1 LALSD
6 KHTRFTR
13 ALLFL
18 NGGFA
23 ACIDHKDES
32 MPMDKLIWLG
42 AGLLGGLIIAFLI
55 YLIRRSTTF
64 RFISQAKQIAE
75 EIKES
80 GRSEVEGI
88 KKAAILEAK
97 DEWFKQKRVL
107 EDEIKDRQ
115 KELRIQ
121 EKKYGDRLASLDKR
135 LDALDKKETNLGEQE
150 RRLKNREEDISR
162 KNLEC
167 ERIIGEQRARLTEI
181 AGLSREDA
189 VQIMRNE
196 LIGQARQVAA
206 NDARLTIEQI
216 KMDTSKKAA
225 EILST
230 AIQRL
235 AVDHV
240 SESTVSVVSLPS
252 DEMKGRIIGREGRNI
267 RTFEKASGVD
277 LIIDDTPEAVVLSCF
292 DPVRRE
298 IARLSLEK
306 LISDGRIHP
315 GRIEE
320 VISKTGKEMEE
331 TLMKIGEKAVL
342 ETNIHNISSNLIKI
356 LGRLQY
362 RTSYGQNVLKHSME
376 AAWICG
382 ILAAELGLDQE
393 IARRAGLLHD
403 IGKAVDQEFEG
414 THAIIGA
421 NIARKNG
428 ESKII
433 VNAIEAHHEEA
444 EATSVYAA
452 LVQASD
458 AISGARPGARREM
471 LETYMQ
477 RLAKLEEIANSVE
490 GVNKSYAIQAG
501 RELRIIVEPT
511 MVEDAQTP
519 LLATE
524 IAAQIEKEVQYPG
537 QIKVTVIR
545 ETRQIAM
552 AK

>member
-1 LALSD
+1 MDKWILAAAGLVLGFLLALV
-6 KHTRFTR
+6 
-13 ALLFL
+13 
-18 NGGFA
+18 
-23 ACIDHKDES
+23 
-32 MPMDKLIWLG
+32 
-42 AGLLGGLIIAFLI
+42 I
-55 YLIRRSTTF
+55 YLIKRNSSF
-64 RFISQAKQIAE
+64 RLISQAKEVAQELREAAKT
-75 EIKES
+75 EIETA
-80 GRSEVEGI
+80 
-88 KKAAILEAK
+88 KKAALLEAR
-97 DEWFKQKRVL
+97 DEWFGQKKVM
-107 EDEIKDRQ
+107 EDEIKERQ
-115 KELRIQ
+115 KELRFQ
-121 EKKYGDRLASLDKR
+121 EKKYNERIGSLDKR
-135 LDALDKKETNLGEQE
+135 LDAMDKKEAKISDQE
-150 RRLKNREEDISR
+150 RKLKHKEDEIGKKNQEVEKLIGLQHDKLSEIS
-162 KNLEC
+162 
-167 ERIIGEQRARLTEI
+167 
-181 AGLSREDA
+181 GLSREEA
-189 VQIMRNE
+189 LKVLREE
-196 LIGQARQVAA
+196 LIAQARQVAA
-206 NDARLTIEQI
+206 TDAKLTIEQI
-216 KMDTSKKAA
+216 KLDTSKKAA

-240 SESTVSVVSLPS
+240 SETTVSVVSLPS

-267 RTFEKASGVD
+267 RTFEKATGVD

-315 GRIEE
+315 GRIED
-320 VISKTGKEMEE
+320 VINKTTKEMDNN
-331 TLMKIGEKAVL
+331 LVKLGEKAVL
-342 ETNIHNISSNLIKI
+342 ETNIHNISGNLIKI
-356 LGRLQY
+356 LGRLHY
-362 RTSYGQNVLKHSME
+362 RTSYGQNVLNHSLE

-382 ILAAELGLDQE
+382 ILAAELGLDQDV
-393 IARRAGLLHD
+393 ARRAGLLHD
-403 IGKAVDQEFEG
+403 IGKAMDHEFDG

-421 NIARKNG
+421 NVARKNG

-433 VNAIEAHHEEA
+433 VNAIEAHHEEV

-477 RLAKLEEIANSVE
+477 RLAKLEEIANSVD

-501 RELRIIVEPT
+501 RELRIIVEPSI
-511 MVEDAQTP
+511 VEDAQTA

-524 IAAQIEKEVQYPG
+524 IAAQIEKEVQHPG

>member
-1 LALSD
+1 MSSINPYYAILI
-6 KHTRFTR
+6 
-13 ALLFL
+13 
-18 NGGFA
+18 GVVIGFVVA
-23 ACIDHKDES
+23 
-32 MPMDKLIWLG
+32 
-42 AGLLGGLIIAFLI
+42 LIIYI
-55 YLIRRSTTF
+55 SKRNSTF
-64 RFISQAKQIAE
+64 KLISQATKIAE
-75 EIKES
+75 DLKKEAK
-80 GRSEVEGI
+80 VEADNA
-88 KKAAILEAK
+88 KKAALLEARE
-97 DEWFKQKRVL
+97 EWFKQKRIL
-107 EDEIKDRQ
+107 DEEVKERQ
-115 KELRIQ
+115 KELRAQ
-121 EKKYGDRLASLDKR
+121 EKKYNERLGSLDKR
-135 LDALDKKETNLGEQE
+135 LDSLDKKESNLTEQE
-150 RRLKNREEDISR
+150 KKLKTREEEFSQRKQDLEGVISEQ
-162 KNLEC
+162 KNKL
-167 ERIIGEQRARLTEI
+167 AEI
-181 AGLSREDA
+181 AGLSREEA
-189 VQIMRNE
+189 VSRLREE
-196 LIGQARQVAA
+196 LISQARQVAA
-206 NDARLTIEQI
+206 NDVRLTVEQL
-216 KMDTSKKAA
+216 KLDASKKAA

-230 AIQRL
+230 AIQRM

-240 SESTVSVVSLPS
+240 SETTVSVVSLPS

-320 VISKTGKEMEE
+320 VISKTTKQMEE
-331 TLMKIGEKAVL
+331 TLVKIGEKAVL
-342 ETNIHNISSNLIKI
+342 ETNIHNISPNLIKI
-356 LGRLQY
+356 LGRLHY
-362 RTSYGQNVLKHSME
+362 RTSYGQNVLQHSIE
-376 AAWICG
+376 AAWVCG

-403 IGKAVDQEFEG
+403 IGKAVDHEFDG

-421 NIARKNG
+421 NLARKNG
-428 ESKII
+428 EGKLI
-433 VNAIEAHHEEA
+433 VNAIEAHHEEV

-452 LVQASD
+452 LAQASD

-477 RLAKLEEIANSVE
+477 RLAKLEEIANAVE

-501 RELRIIVEPT
+501 RELRIIVEPA
-511 MVEDAQTP
+511 VIDENQTT

-524 IAAQIEKEVQYPG
+524 IAASIEKQVQYPG

>member
-1 LALSD
+1 MNTYIAAALG
-6 KHTRFTR
+6 
-13 ALLFL
+13 LVV
-18 NGGFA
+18 GIVFA
-23 ACIDHKDES
+23 
-32 MPMDKLIWLG
+32 
-42 AGLLGGLIIAFLI
+42 III
-55 YLIRRSTTF
+55 YLIQRNHAFKLVGQS
-64 RFISQAKQIAE
+64 KQIAE
-75 EIKES
+75 EIKQSAKQEA
-80 GRSEVEGI
+80 ETL
-88 KKAAILEAK
+88 KKTAMLEAREK
-97 DEWFKQKRVL
+97 WFEQKRVM
-107 EDEIKDRQ
+107 EDEIKERQ
-115 KELRIQ
+115 KELRLQ
-121 EKKYGDRLASLDKR
+121 EKKYNERLSTLDKR
-135 LDALDKKETNLGEQE
+135 LDSLDKKENYLAEQE
-150 RRLKNREEDISR
+150 KKNKQKEDELSGKLADADKLMADQ
-162 KNLEC
+162 KNK
-167 ERIIGEQRARLTEI
+167 LTEI
-181 AGLSREDA
+181 AGISRDEALQRLREELLS
-189 VQIMRNE
+189 
-196 LIGQARQVAA
+196 QARAVAA
-206 NDARLTIEQI
+206 NDAKLTIEQL
-216 KMDTSKKAA
+216 KLDANKKAV

-230 AIQRL
+230 AIQRM

-240 SESTVSVVSLPS
+240 SETTVSVVSLPS

-320 VISKTGKEMEE
+320 VIAKTTKEMDE
-331 TLMKIGEKAVL
+331 TLIKIGEKAVL
-342 ETNIHNISSNLIKI
+342 ETNIHNISPNLIKI

-362 RTSYGQNVLKHSME
+362 RTSYGQNVLQHSIE

-382 ILAAELGLDQE
+382 ILAAELKIDQE
-393 IARRAGLLHD
+393 VARRAGLLHD
-403 IGKAVDQEFEG
+403 IGKAVDHEFDG

-421 NIARKNG
+421 NLARKNG
-428 ESKII
+428 EGKII
-433 VNAIEAHHEEA
+433 VNAIEAHHEEV

-524 IAAQIEKEVQYPG
+524 IATQIEKEVQYPG

>member
-1 LALSD
+1 MNID
-6 KHTRFTR
+6 
-13 ALLFL
+13 L
-18 NGGFA
+18 NTIIVAAIGAAGGFA
-23 ACIDHKDES
+23 LAL
-32 MPMDKLIWLG
+32 M
-42 AGLLGGLIIAFLI
+42 I
-55 YLIRRSTTF
+55 YLIRRNTSF
-64 RFISQAKQIAE
+64 RLISQAKEIAE
-75 EIKES
+75 EIKTS
-80 GRSEVEGI
+80 A
-88 KKAAILEAK
+88 KKETETVRKSTILEAK
-97 DEWFKQKRVL
+97 DEWFKQKRVM
-107 EDEIKDRQ
+107 EDEIKERQ
-115 KELRIQ
+115 KELRVQ
-121 EKKYGDRLASLDKR
+121 EKKYNERLGSLDKR
-135 LDALDKKETNLGEQE
+135 LDSLDKKENHLSEQE
-150 RRLKNREEDISR
+150 RRLKTKEDELAVKSQDIERLISDQR
-162 KNLEC
+162 KKLS
-167 ERIIGEQRARLTEI
+167 EI
-181 AGLSREDA
+181 AGLSREQA
-189 VQIMRNE
+189 VQIMREE

-206 NDARLTIEQI
+206 NDARLTIEQL
-216 KMDTSKKAA
+216 KLDTSRKSA

-230 AIQRL
+230 AIQRM

-240 SESTVSVVSLPS
+240 SETTVSVVSLPS

-320 VISKTGKEMEE
+320 VIAKTGKEMEE
-331 TLMKIGEKAVL
+331 TLIKIGEKAVL
-342 ETNIHNISSNLIKI
+342 ETNIHNISPNLIKI
-356 LGRLQY
+356 LGRLNY
-362 RTSYGQNVLKHSME
+362 RTSYGQNVLQHSIE

-393 IARRAGLLHD
+393 IARRAGMLHD
-403 IGKAVDQEFEG
+403 IGKAVDHEFDG
-414 THAIIGA
+414 NHAIIGA
-421 NIARKNG
+421 NLARKNG
-428 ESKII
+428 EGKLII
-433 VNAIEAHHEEA
+433 NAIEAHHEEV
-444 EATSVYAA
+444 EATSVYAV

-477 RLAKLEEIANSVE
+477 RLAKLEEIANSVN

-501 RELRIIVEPT
+501 RELRIIVEPSI
-511 MVEDAQTP
+511 VEDTQTS

-545 ETRQIAM
+545 ETRQVAM

>member
-1 LALSD
+1 MSIHD
-6 KHTRFTR
+6 
-13 ALLFL
+13 
-18 NGGFA
+18 
-23 ACIDHKDES
+23 I
-32 MPMDKLIWLG
+32 I
-42 AGLLGGLIIAFLI
+42 IIAIGVIVGFLLAVII
-55 YLIRRSTTF
+55 YLIKRNSTF
-64 RFISQAKQIAE
+64 RIISQAKQIVE
-75 EIKES
+75 ELKSNARNEIETS
-80 GRSEVEGI
+80 
-88 KKAAILEAK
+88 KKAAVLEAK
-97 DEWFKQKRVL
+97 DEWFKQKRVM
-107 EDEIKDRQ
+107 EDEIKERQ
-115 KELRIQ
+115 KELRVQ
-121 EKKYGDRLASLDKR
+121 EKKYNDRLGSLDKR
-135 LDALDKKETNLGEQE
+135 LDSLDKKESNLGEQE
-150 RRLKNREEDISR
+150 KKLKLKDEELSR
-162 KNLEC
+162 KNTDLEKV
-167 ERIIGEQRARLTEI
+167 ISEQKTKLSEI
-181 AGLSREDA
+181 AGLSREEA
-189 VQIMRNE
+189 LQIMREE
-196 LIGQARQVAA
+196 LIQQARQIAA
-206 NDARLTIEQI
+206 NDAKQTIEQI
-216 KMDTSKKAA
+216 KMDTTKKAA

-230 AIQRL
+230 AIQRM
-235 AVDHV
+235 AVDQV

-320 VISKTGKEMEE
+320 IISKTSKEMEE
-331 TLMKIGEKAVL
+331 TLVKIGEKAVL
-342 ETNIHNISSNLIKI
+342 ETNIHNISPNLIKI
-356 LGRLQY
+356 LGRLHY
-362 RTSYGQNVLKHSME
+362 RTSYGQNVLKHSIE

-382 ILAAELGLDQE
+382 ILAAELNLDQE

-403 IGKAVDQEFEG
+403 IGKAVDQEFDG

-421 NIARKNG
+421 NLARKNG

-433 VNAIEAHHEEA
+433 VNAIEAHHEEV
-444 EATSVYAA
+444 EAISVYAA
-452 LVQASD
+452 LTQASD

-501 RELRIIVEPT
+501 RELRIIVEPS
-511 MVEDAQTP
+511 MVEDAQTS

-524 IAAQIEKEVQYPG
+524 IAAQIEKQVQYPG

>member
-1 LALSD
+1 MSQINPILAL
-6 KHTRFTR
+6 
-13 ALLFL
+13 AL
-18 NGGFA
+18 GVVVGFVVG
-23 ACIDHKDES
+23 IV
-32 MPMDKLIWLG
+32 
-42 AGLLGGLIIAFLI
+42 I
-55 YLIRRSTTF
+55 YLIRRNSTF
-64 RFISQAKQIAE
+64 KLISQASQIAE
-75 EIKES
+75 DIKKDAKQEA
-80 GRSEVEGI
+80 ETA
-88 KKAAILEAK
+88 KKAAILEARE
-97 DEWFKQKRVL
+97 EWFKQKRIMD
-107 EDEIKDRQ
+107 EEIKERQ

-121 EKKYGDRLASLDKR
+121 EKKYNERLGSLDKR
-135 LDALDKKETNLGEQE
+135 LDSLDKKESNLTEQE
-150 RRLKNREEDISR
+150 KKLKSKEDELSQKKVELESTISEQ
-162 KNLEC
+162 KNKL
-167 ERIIGEQRARLTEI
+167 AEI
-181 AGLSREDA
+181 AGLTREEA
-189 VQIMRNE
+189 VAKLREE
-196 LIGQARQVAA
+196 LISQARQVAA
-206 NDARLTIEQI
+206 NDARLTIEQL
-216 KMDTSKKAA
+216 KLDASKKAT

-230 AIQRL
+230 AIQRM

-240 SESTVSVVSLPS
+240 SETTVSVVSLPS

-320 VISKTGKEMEE
+320 VVAKTTKEMEE

-342 ETNIHNISSNLIKI
+342 ETNIHNISPNLIKV
-356 LGRLQY
+356 LGRLHY
-362 RTSYGQNVLKHSME
+362 RTSYGQNVLQHSIE

-393 IARRAGLLHD
+393 IARRTGLLHD
-403 IGKAVDQEFEG
+403 IGKAVDHEFDG

-421 NIARKNG
+421 NLARKNG
-428 ESKII
+428 EGKLI
-433 VNAIEAHHEEA
+433 VNAIEAHHEEV

-490 GVNKSYAIQAG
+490 GVSKSYAIQAG
-501 RELRIIVEPT
+501 RELRIIVEPGVVDEGT
-511 MVEDAQTP
+511 TA

-524 IAAQIEKEVQYPG
+524 IAANIEKQVQYPG

>member
-1 LALSD
+1 MAAIGLVLGFLIALV
-6 KHTRFTR
+6 
-13 ALLFL
+13 
-18 NGGFA
+18 
-23 ACIDHKDES
+23 
-32 MPMDKLIWLG
+32 
-42 AGLLGGLIIAFLI
+42 I
-55 YLIRRSTTF
+55 YLIKRNSAFRLVSGAKEIAAEIRESAQTDIETT
-64 RFISQAKQIAE
+64 
-75 EIKES
+75 
-80 GRSEVEGI
+80 
-88 KKAAILEAK
+88 KKAVILEAK
-97 DEWFKQKRVL
+97 DEWFEQKKVL
-107 EDEIKDRQ
+107 EDEIKERQ
-115 KELRIQ
+115 KELRFQ
-121 EKKYGDRLASLDKR
+121 EKKFNERLSSLDKR
-135 LDALDKKETNLGEQE
+135 LESMDKKEANMVEQE
-150 RRLKNREEDISR
+150 KRLKHKEEDISR
-162 KNLEC
+162 KNKEAENL
-167 ERIIGEQRARLTEI
+167 IGEQRTKLSEI
-181 AGLSREDA
+181 AGLSREEA
-189 VQIMRNE
+189 LNMMREE
-196 LIGQARQVAA
+196 LLLQARQVAA
-206 NDARLTIEQI
+206 NDAKLTIEQI
-216 KMDTSKKAA
+216 KLDTSKKAA

-298 IARLSLEK
+298 IARLALEK

-315 GRIEE
+315 GRIED
-320 VISKTGKEMEE
+320 IINKTEKEMEQN
-331 TLMKIGEKAVL
+331 LVKLGEKAVL
-342 ETNIHNISSNLIKI
+342 ETNIHNISGNLIKV
-356 LGRLQY
+356 LGRLHY
-362 RTSYGQNVLKHSME
+362 RTSYGQNVLKHSLE

-403 IGKAVDQEFEG
+403 IGKAVDQEFDG

-421 NIARKNG
+421 NLARKNG

-433 VNAIEAHHEEA
+433 VNAIEAHHEEV

-477 RLAKLEEIANSVE
+477 RLAKLEEIANSVQ

-501 RELRIIVEPT
+501 RELRIIVEPS
-511 MVEDAQTP
+511 MVEDVQTS
-519 LLATE
+519 LLASE

>member
-1 LALSD
+1 MNTYIVAALGLV
-6 KHTRFTR
+6 
-13 ALLFL
+13 A
-18 NGGFA
+18 GFA
-23 ACIDHKDES
+23 
-32 MPMDKLIWLG
+32 
-42 AGLLGGLIIAFLI
+42 IALMI
-55 YLIRRSTTF
+55 YLIQRNGAF
-64 RFISQAKQIAE
+64 RMIAHSKQIVE
-75 EIKES
+75 EIKSNAKTEADNL
-80 GRSEVEGI
+80 
-88 KKAAILEAK
+88 KKSAMLEAK
-97 DEWFKQKRVL
+97 EEWFKQKRNM
-107 EDEIKDRQ
+107 EEEIKERQ
-115 KELRIQ
+115 KELRFQ
-121 EKKYGDRLASLDKR
+121 EKKYNDRLGTLDKR
-135 LDALDKKETNLGEQE
+135 LESLDKKENTLTEQE
-150 RRLKNREEDISR
+150 RKTRQKEEELGAKLQESEAMLQAQ
-162 KNLEC
+162 K
-167 ERIIGEQRARLTEI
+167 QKLTEI
-181 AGLSREDA
+181 AGISREEA
-189 VQIMRNE
+189 IQRLREE
-196 LIGQARQVAA
+196 LITQARAVAA
-206 NDARLTIEQI
+206 NDAKISIEQI
-216 KMDTSKKAA
+216 KLEANRKAV

-230 AIQRL
+230 AIQRM

-240 SESTVSVVSLPS
+240 SETTVSVVSLPS

-320 VISKTGKEMEE
+320 VVAKTGKEMDE
-331 TLMKIGEKAVL
+331 TLIKIGEKAVL
-342 ETNIHNISSNLIKI
+342 ETNIHNISPNLIKV

-362 RTSYGQNVLKHSME
+362 RTSYGQNVLQHSIE

-382 ILAAELGLDQE
+382 ILAAELKIDQE
-393 IARRAGLLHD
+393 VARRAGLLHD
-403 IGKAVDQEFEG
+403 IGKAVDHEFDG
-414 THAIIGA
+414 THALIGA
-421 NIARKNG
+421 NLARKNG
-428 ESKII
+428 EGKII
-433 VNAIEAHHEEA
+433 VNAIEAHHEEV

-501 RELRIIVEPT
+501 RELRIIVEPN
-511 MVEDAQTP
+511 MVEDSQTP

>member
-1 LALSD
+1 MPNKWIMAAIGLVLGFLIALV
-6 KHTRFTR
+6 
-13 ALLFL
+13 
-18 NGGFA
+18 
-23 ACIDHKDES
+23 
-32 MPMDKLIWLG
+32 
-42 AGLLGGLIIAFLI
+42 I
-55 YLIRRSTTF
+55 YLIKRNSAFRLVSGAKEIAAEIRESAQTDIETT
-64 RFISQAKQIAE
+64 
-75 EIKES
+75 
-80 GRSEVEGI
+80 
-88 KKAAILEAK
+88 KKAVILEAK
-97 DEWFKQKRVL
+97 DEWFKQKKVL
-107 EDEIKDRQ
+107 EDEIKERQ
-115 KELRIQ
+115 KELRFQ
-121 EKKYGDRLASLDKR
+121 EKKFNERLSSLDKR
-135 LDALDKKETNLGEQE
+135 LESMDKKEANMVEQE
-150 RRLKNREEDISR
+150 KRLKHKEEDISR
-162 KNLEC
+162 KNKEAENL
-167 ERIIGEQRARLTEI
+167 IGEQRTKLSEI
-181 AGLSREDA
+181 AGLSREEA
-189 VQIMRNE
+189 LNMMREE
-196 LIGQARQVAA
+196 LLLQARQVAA
-206 NDARLTIEQI
+206 NDAKLTIEQI
-216 KMDTSKKAA
+216 KLDTSKKAA

-298 IARLSLEK
+298 IARLALEK
-306 LISDGRIHP
+306 LISYGRIHP
-315 GRIEE
+315 GRIED
-320 VISKTGKEMEE
+320 IINKTEKEMDQN
-331 TLMKIGEKAVL
+331 LVKLGEKAVL
-342 ETNIHNISSNLIKI
+342 ETNIHNISGNLIKV
-356 LGRLQY
+356 LGRLHY
-362 RTSYGQNVLKHSME
+362 RTSYGQNVLKHSLE

-403 IGKAVDQEFEG
+403 IGKAVDQEFDG

-421 NIARKNG
+421 NLARKNG

-433 VNAIEAHHEEA
+433 VNAIEAHHEEV

-477 RLAKLEEIANSVE
+477 RLAKLEEIANSVQ

-501 RELRIIVEPT
+501 RELRIIVEPS
-511 MVEDAQTP
+511 MVEDVQTS
-519 LLATE
+519 LLASE

>member
-1 LALSD
+1 MAAIGLVVGFLLALV
-6 KHTRFTR
+6 
-13 ALLFL
+13 
-18 NGGFA
+18 
-23 ACIDHKDES
+23 
-32 MPMDKLIWLG
+32 
-42 AGLLGGLIIAFLI
+42 I
-55 YLIRRSTTF
+55 YLIKRNSAFRLVSGAKEIAAEIRESAQADIETT
-64 RFISQAKQIAE
+64 
-75 EIKES
+75 
-80 GRSEVEGI
+80 

-107 EDEIKDRQ
+107 DDEIKERQ
-115 KELRIQ
+115 KELRFQ
-121 EKKYGDRLASLDKR
+121 EKKFNERIGSLDKR
-135 LDALDKKETNLGEQE
+135 LESMDKKEANMVEQE
-150 RRLKNREEDISR
+150 KRLKHKEEDISR
-162 KNLEC
+162 KTQEADIL
-167 ERIIGEQRARLTEI
+167 IGEQRAKLSEI
-181 AGLSREDA
+181 AGLSREEA
-189 VQIMRNE
+189 LNVMREE
-196 LIGQARQVAA
+196 LISQARQVAA
-206 NDARLTIEQI
+206 NDAKLTIEQI
-216 KMDTSKKAA
+216 KLDTSRKAA

-298 IARLSLEK
+298 IARLALEK

-315 GRIEE
+315 GRIED
-320 VISKTGKEMEE
+320 VIIKTGKEMEE
-331 TLMKIGEKAVL
+331 TLIKLGEKAVL
-342 ETNIHNISSNLIKI
+342 ETNIHNISGNLIKV
-356 LGRLQY
+356 LGRLHY
-362 RTSYGQNVLKHSME
+362 RTSYGQNVLKHSLE

-393 IARRAGLLHD
+393 IARRAGMLHD
-403 IGKAVDQEFEG
+403 IGKAVDQEFDG

-421 NIARKNG
+421 NLARKNG

-433 VNAIEAHHEEA
+433 VNAIEAHHEEV

-477 RLAKLEEIANSVE
+477 RLAKLEDIANSVQ

-501 RELRIIVEPT
+501 RELRIIVEPSL
-511 MVEDAQTP
+511 VEDAQTS